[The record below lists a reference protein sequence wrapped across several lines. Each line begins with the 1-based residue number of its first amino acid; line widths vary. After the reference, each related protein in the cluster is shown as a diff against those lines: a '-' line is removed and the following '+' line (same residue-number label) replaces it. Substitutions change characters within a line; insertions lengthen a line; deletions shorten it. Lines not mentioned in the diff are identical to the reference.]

1 MPADP
6 AGRVNWACVLPCGLL
21 AGLVWTVLSS
31 FVTALTGQAFSAALP
46 DNRLAAP
53 RASLVAFLLAV
64 NLAEGIWSMWLY
76 AAIRP
81 RFGAGPRTAI
91 IAGCAWWAI
100 SMLIDLTWGS
110 FGLVPMATLA
120 GPILA
125 SLPAIL
131 LAALAGAWRYSE

>member
-1 MPADP
+1 VPADS
-6 AGRVNWACVLPCGLL
+6 AGRVNWARVLPCGLL
-21 AGLVWTVLSS
+21 AGLIWTVLSS
-31 FVTALTGQAFSAALP
+31 FVTALTGRAFSAALP

-53 RASLVAFLLAV
+53 SAPLVVFLLAV
-64 NLAEGIWSMWLY
+64 NLVEGIWAMWLY

-81 RFGAGPRTAI
+81 RFGAAPRTAI

-100 SMLIDLTWGS
+100 STLVDLTWGS

-125 SLPAIL
+125 SLPAVL
-131 LAALAGAWRYSE
+131 LATIAGAWRYSE

>member
-1 MPADP
+1 MLAEP
-6 AGRVNWACVLPCGLL
+6 AGRVNWSRVLACGLL

-31 FVTALTGQAFSAALP
+31 FVTVLTGRAFSAALP
-46 DNRLAAP
+46 DNRFAAP
-53 RASLVAFLLAV
+53 SASLVGFLLAV
-64 NLAEGIWSMWLY
+64 NLVEGIWSMWLY

-91 IAGCAWWAI
+91 IAGCAWWVI
-100 SMLIDLTWGS
+100 STLIDLTWGS

-120 GPILA
+120 GPILG